1 MAYKQFSRPCTYG
14 LPEKTHANIQVSLL
28 PHGDQSGSNFL
39 LPEYTFIKPQGDQIK
54 QLPPPV
60 TTNSL
65 YSPTTNTRSKTDVN
79 HGLYISPTQVSDTF
93 ELHYVTL

>member
-1 MAYKQFSRPCTYG
+1 LYIGPAR
-14 LPEKTHANIQVSLL
+14 KTHANIQVSLL

-60 TTNSL
+60 TTQSIL
-65 YSPTTNTRSKTDVN
+65 PQQTQQAKQMSIMACSCPPS
-79 HGLYISPTQVSDTF
+79 QVSDTF